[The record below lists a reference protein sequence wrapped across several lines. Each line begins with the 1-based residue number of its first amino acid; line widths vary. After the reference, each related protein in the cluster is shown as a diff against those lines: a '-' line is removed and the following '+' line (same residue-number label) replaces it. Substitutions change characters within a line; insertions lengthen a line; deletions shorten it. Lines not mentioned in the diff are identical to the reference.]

1 MGRRGCR
8 PADSIRPGPGRRSR
22 SSAGFRRANGEA
34 APDVRRDARV
44 RAGGRRVAVR
54 APSAPALRRA
64 GGGRPWLCRDG
75 RAPDRADRPGPAGA
89 MIAEAIAGLARFVA
103 GASVFWV
110 DRPPDERQRVYFA
123 NHTSHLDFVVLWSAL
138 PAPVRALT
146 RPVAGRD
153 YWERGAVRRY
163 LSENVFRAILID
175 RSPRA
180 VHGNA
185 TISVASAR
193 RTIDRLAIEME
204 DRYSIIVFPEGT
216 RGSGEE
222 ISPFKSG

>member
-1 MGRRGCR
+1 
-8 PADSIRPGPGRRSR
+8 
-22 SSAGFRRANGEA
+22 
-34 APDVRRDARV
+34 V
-44 RAGGRRVAVR
+44 
-54 APSAPALRRA
+54 
-64 GGGRPWLCRDG
+64 
-75 RAPDRADRPGPAGA
+75 
-89 MIAEAIAGLARFVA
+89 IAEAIASITRLVS
-103 GASVFWV
+103 GASVFYSIG
-110 DRPPDERQRVYFA
+110 PPDERQRVYFA

-180 VHGNA
+180 VHGDA

-222 ISPFKSG
+222 ISPFKSGLYHLSRVKPWLELLPVYLDNMNRILPKGEALPVPMLSRVIFGRPMQLGEGEDKRDFLERARAALAALRDS